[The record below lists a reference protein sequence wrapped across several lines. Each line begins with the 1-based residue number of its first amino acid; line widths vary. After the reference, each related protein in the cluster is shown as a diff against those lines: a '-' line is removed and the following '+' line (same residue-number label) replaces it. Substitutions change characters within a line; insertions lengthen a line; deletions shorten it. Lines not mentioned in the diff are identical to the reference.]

1 MKYRFIFDLDGT
13 ITTKEVLPIIAQE
26 LGIEQ
31 EMAILTKRTMD
42 GEIPFDQSFT
52 HRVNMLK
59 HIPLSRVQQIVGSV
73 TLSTPILNFLRENKE
88 RCYIVTGNLDV
99 WIKVLIDTI
108 GVSCFSSEAQHK
120 NNTLLGIKKIIRKR
134 DVHEKIQGPIIAVG
148 EGHND
153 VEMLEEAE
161 VSIAY
166 GGVHQ
171 PAPSVVE
178 VADYAIY
185 SDVQLCRFLKQLL

>member
-1 MKYRFIFDLDGT
+1 MKYNYAFDLDGT
-13 ITTKEVLPIIAQE
+13 ITKKEILPIIAKE
-26 LGIEQ
+26 VGIGQ

-59 HIPLSRVQQIVGSV
+59 SIPISKVQNIVDSV
-73 TLSTPILNFLRENKE
+73 PLNEHLVRFIKDHRD

-99 WIKVLIDTI
+99 WIKLLIDKI
-108 GVSCFSSEAQHK
+108 EAKCLSSEA
-120 NNTLLGIKKIIRKR
+120 NYLEDNLLGVKNILRKKDIHKK
-134 DVHEKIQGPIIAVG
+134 VKGPIVAIG

-153 VEMLEEAE
+153 VEMIEDAAIG
-161 VSIAY
+161 IAY
-166 GGVHQ
+166 GGVHS
-171 PAPSVVE
+171 PAPSVLE

-185 SDVQLCRFLKQLL
+185 GAKELCRFLKQLS